1 MTLGPPAAW
10 EEAMTKVS
18 PSIPKTR
25 LHTCCFGFCA
35 LLAITTSPTWILW
48 SLTDMRSV
56 TATSPLMLKVGSM
69 LGPMHWCREK
79 GG

>member
-1 MTLGPPAAW
+1 
-10 EEAMTKVS
+10 
-18 PSIPKTR
+18 
-25 LHTCCFGFCA
+25 
-35 LLAITTSPTWILW
+35 
-48 SLTDMRSV
+48 LTDMRSV